1 VVRTGLVELLVAW
14 VMRLATPSSRKSQLR
29 RARSPS
35 SCASFCAAAE
45 LQPSLTLP
53 VNVGEEL

>member
-1 VVRTGLVELLVAW
+1 MVELLVAW
-14 VMRLATPSSRKSQLR
+14 VMRLAIPSSRKSQLR

-35 SCASFCAAAE
+35 SCASCCAEAE

-53 VNVGEEL
+53 VNVGEES